1 MRLPTAREGKGTEL
15 GGKWGPGQSPRD
27 KLGLFHPL
35 DSGGGRVGVRTA
47 GKRQELLPFPGR
59 TLGTAHLQPPHQVPG
74 PPGKAPEGPL
84 TSAPASS

>member
-35 DSGGGRVGVRTA
+35 DSGGGRVRVRTA
-47 GKRQELLPFPGR
+47 GKRQELLPFPVEDSG
-59 TLGTAHLQPPHQVPG
+59 HCPPPAPPPG
-74 PPGKAPEGPL
+74 PRSPWESP
-84 TSAPASS
+84 